1 MSMDLGIVVAQYN
14 KGITEKMRESAVERA
29 EELDV
34 DGIEILRV
42 PGSYDTPL
50 AADKLARKD
59 EIDAVAVLGAIIEG
73 ETDHDKVIG
82 HSAAQRLSDISLDR
96 DKPVTM
102 GLTGP
107 SMTADEARDRIDYAA
122 QAVESAVEMAEELEE
137 V

>member
-1 MSMDLGIVVAQYN
+1 MDLGIVVAQYN
-14 KGITEKMRESAVERA
+14 RGITEKMRESAVERA

-34 DGIEILRV
+34 DGVEILRV

-82 HSAAQRLSDISLDR
+82 HAAAQKLSDISVDR

-107 SMTADEARDRIDYAA
+107 GMTADEARDRIDYAA
-122 QAVESAVEMAEELEE
+122 QAVESAVEMVEELEE

>member
-1 MSMDLGIVVAQYN
+1 MDLGIVVAQYN
-14 KGITEKMRESAVERA
+14 RGITEKMRESAVERA
-29 EELDV
+29 EELNV
-34 DGIEILRV
+34 DGVEILRV

-82 HSAAQRLSDISLDR
+82 HAAAQKLSDISVDR

-107 SMTADEARDRIDYAA
+107 GMTADEARDRIDYAA
-122 QAVESAVEMAEELEE
+122 QAVESAVEMVEELEE

>member
-1 MSMDLGIVVAQYN
+1 MDLGIVVAQYN

>member
-1 MSMDLGIVVAQYN
+1 MDLGIVVAQYN

-122 QAVESAVEMAEELEE
+122 QAVESAVEVAEELEE